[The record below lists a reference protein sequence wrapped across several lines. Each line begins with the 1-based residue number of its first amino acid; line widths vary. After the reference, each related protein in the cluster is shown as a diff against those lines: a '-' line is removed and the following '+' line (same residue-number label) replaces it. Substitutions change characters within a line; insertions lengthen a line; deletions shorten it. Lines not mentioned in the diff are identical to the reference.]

1 MKARILD
8 DAVKGLFSNPDA
20 PWASIR
26 ISRYLYIKKKIKH
39 SMNNEIT
46 ANNAA
51 LEGPIFATFIKYML
65 PSLLGLIAMTSGSL
79 VDGMFIG
86 NYEGATALAAV
97 NLIIPI
103 TTLLFG
109 VSMMVSIGG
118 AVRGGKY
125 LGEKNTTA
133 ASAIF
138 SKTLIFM
145 LVYGVIVIALGL
157 VFEDKIFASLG
168 ADETLFPV
176 MSEYYRI
183 IFPFLF
189 FQFIVI
195 QLYFFIRLDGFPNIA
210 ATALTVGALGNIV
223 MDYLFIAVFDWGLA
237 GAALATG
244 LSQVMPLVVMLY
256 YFVNPKRKIFFSFRQ
271 TYWREVFQ
279 AAYNGISEFINEV
292 SGAIIGFIFNWMLI
306 QRAGV
311 NGVAAITL
319 VNYLLFVGFM
329 AYFAVSDSIQVI
341 ISQNFGGRNPQR
353 IRAFLR
359 TAGTMIAAI
368 SAVII
373 GLLVVGSESMI
384 GLFIDIERDRD
395 TLVLALE
402 FVTYVW
408 PVFIFAGFTM
418 LISGY
423 LTAVHLPLQSA
434 IVAICRSLIMPAGLL
449 TLFYMLLTDYRFVA
463 AISVAEAISFVIAL
477 ILYLYHTPTRAM
489 REQD

>member
-1 MKARILD
+1 
-8 DAVKGLFSNPDA
+8 
-20 PWASIR
+20 
-26 ISRYLYIKKKIKH
+26 
-39 SMNNEIT
+39 MNNEIT
-46 ANNAA
+46 ANNDA

-489 REQD
+489 RERD

>member
-1 MKARILD
+1 
-8 DAVKGLFSNPDA
+8 
-20 PWASIR
+20 
-26 ISRYLYIKKKIKH
+26 
-39 SMNNEIT
+39 MNNEIT
-46 ANNAA
+46 ANNDA

-65 PSLLGLIAMTSGSL
+65 PSLFGLISMTSGSL

-157 VFEDKIFASLG
+157 VFEDNIFASLG

-189 FQFIVI
+189 FQFVVI
-195 QLYFFIRLDGFPNIA
+195 QLYFFIRLDGFPNLAAIA
-210 ATALTVGALGNIV
+210 LAVGALGNIV
-223 MDYLFIAVFDWGLA
+223 LDYLFIAVFDWGLA

-244 LSQVMPLVVMLY
+244 LSQVMSLVVMLV
-256 YFVNPKRKIFFSFRQ
+256 YFINPKRKIVFALRQ
-271 TYWREVFQ
+271 TYWSELFK

-292 SGAIIGFIFNWMLI
+292 SGAIIAFIFNWMLI

-311 NGVAAITL
+311 DGVAAITL

-329 AYFAVSDSIQVI
+329 AYFSVSDSIQVI
-341 ISQNFGGRNPQR
+341 ISQNFGARNPQR

-359 TAGTMIAAI
+359 TAGTMIMAI

-373 GLLVVGSESMI
+373 ALLIVGSESMI
-384 GLFIDIERDRD
+384 GLFIDIERDGD
-395 TLVLALE
+395 TLALALE

-423 LTAVHLPLQSA
+423 LTAIHLPLQSA
-434 IVAICRSLIMPAGLL
+434 VVATCRSLIMPAGLL
-449 TLFYMLLTDYRFVA
+449 ILFYMLLADYRFVA

-477 ILYLYHTPTRAM
+477 ILYLYHTPVRVM
-489 REQD
+489 RERG